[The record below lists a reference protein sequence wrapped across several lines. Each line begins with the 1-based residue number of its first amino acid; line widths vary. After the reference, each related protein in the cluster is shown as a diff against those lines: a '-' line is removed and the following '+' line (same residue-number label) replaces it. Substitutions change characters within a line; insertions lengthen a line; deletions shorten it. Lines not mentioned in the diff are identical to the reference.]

1 MKILLV
7 CSAGMS
13 TSLLVSKMRKAAEE
27 MQITVEI
34 DAVGESLLKNHLD
47 DLDVVLIG
55 PQVRYLESKI
65 RKLVEP
71 KGIKVDIIDS
81 IAYGMIQGEK
91 VLEQA
96 LHVAK

>member
-1 MKILLV
+1 MML
-7 CSAGMS
+7 
-13 TSLLVSKMRKAAEE
+13 
-27 MQITVEI
+27 
-34 DAVGESLLKNHLD
+34 
-47 DLDVVLIG
+47 
-55 PQVRYLESKI
+55 

>member
-27 MQITVEI
+27 KQLTAEI
-34 DAVGESLLKNHLD
+34 DAVGESQLKNHLE

-71 KGIKVDIIDS
+71 KGIKVDVIDS
-81 IAYGMIQGEK
+81 IAYGMIQGDK

-96 LHVAK
+96 INLAK